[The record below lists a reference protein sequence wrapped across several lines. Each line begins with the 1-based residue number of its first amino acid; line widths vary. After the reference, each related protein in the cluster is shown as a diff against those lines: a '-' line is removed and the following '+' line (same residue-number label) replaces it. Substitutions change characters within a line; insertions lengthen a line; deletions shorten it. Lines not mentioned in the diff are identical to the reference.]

1 MATSIV
7 SQSVRSSEPYPV
19 QAETST
25 PRPHASVYEIVT
37 SRILAELEK
46 GEIPWRKPWRTL
58 PPANLISKKPYRGI
72 NVFLLALAGYGSQYW
87 LTYRQ
92 AQALG
97 GNVRKG
103 EHGTKIVFWKFDTF
117 ETETADGETEE
128 RKSAFLRYYTVFNLE
143 QTEGL
148 KALLALPPAFPIESA
163 EEIVKGMPNPPAFE
177 QDAQAAYIPSR
188 DTVTMPSRTAF
199 ESQAEYYSTLFHELT
214 HSTGHAKRLAREG
227 FDTPQKFGS
236 ESYSKEELIAEMGSA
251 MLCGIAGIGQAT
263 ISNSAA
269 YLQSWIKRLKADSRL
284 VVSAAS
290 AAQKAADYIRGESAK
305 DSPANYGERDGN

>member
-1 MATSIV
+1 MAAAIV
-7 SQSVRSSEPYPV
+7 SQYVCSSVPSSV
-19 QAETST
+19 QTEVST
-25 PRPHASVYEIVT
+25 PKPHASVYEIVT
-37 SRILAELEK
+37 SRILAELER
-46 GEIPWRKPWRTL
+46 GEIPWHKPWRTL

-87 LTYRQ
+87 LTFNQ
-92 AQALG
+92 AKQLG

-103 EHGTKIVFWKFDTF
+103 EHGTKIVFWKFDKF
-117 ETETADGETEE
+117 ETETADGATEE
-128 RKSAFLRYYTVFNLE
+128 RTSAFLRYYTVFNLE
-143 QTEGL
+143 QTDGL

-163 EEIVKGMPNPPAFE
+163 EKIVKGTPNPPAFE

-199 ESQAEYYSTLFHELT
+199 DSQAEYYSTLFHELT

-227 FDTPQKFGS
+227 FDTPQMFGS
-236 ESYSKEELIAEMGSA
+236 ESYSREELVAEMGSA
-251 MLCGIAGIGQAT
+251 MLCGIAGIEQAT
-263 ISNSAA
+263 INNSAA

-305 DSPANYGERDGN
+305 DSPASEGEHHAN

>member
-1 MATSIV
+1 VATQIV
-7 SQSVRSSEPYPV
+7 SQYVHSAVPSAFEPAV
-19 QAETST
+19 K
-25 PRPHASVYEIVT
+25 PHASVYEIVT

-46 GEIPWRKPWRTL
+46 GQVPWRKPWRTL
-58 PPANLISKKPYRGI
+58 PPANLVSKKPYRGI
-72 NVFLLALAGYGSQYW
+72 NVFLLALTGDGSQYW

-103 EHGTKIVFWKFDTF
+103 EHGTKIVFWKFDKY
-117 ETETADGETEE
+117 ETETADGEAEE

-148 KALLALPPAFPIESA
+148 KALLALPPARPIESA
-163 EEIVKGMPNPPAFE
+163 EAIAQGMPNPPAFE
-177 QDAQAAYIPSR
+177 QDSQAAYIPSR

-214 HSTGHAKRLAREG
+214 HSTGHAKRLARER

-236 ESYSKEELIAEMGSA
+236 ESYSREELIAEMGSA
-251 MLCGIAGIGQAT
+251 MLCGVAGIEQSTLA
-263 ISNSAA
+263 NSAA
-269 YLQSWIKRLKADSRL
+269 YLKSWIARLKADSKL

-305 DSPANYGERDGN
+305 DSPALSGESHAS

>member
-1 MATSIV
+1 MATPIV
-7 SQSVRSSEPYPV
+7 SQHVRSSVLSPV
-19 QAETST
+19 QSEISSSK
-25 PRPHASVYEIVT
+25 PHASVYEIVT
-37 SRILAELEK
+37 AQVIKQLES
-46 GEIPWRKPWRTL
+46 GVAPWRKPWRTL

-72 NVFLLALAGYGSQYW
+72 NVFLLALAGNGSQYW

-97 GNVRKG
+97 GNVRRG
-103 EHGTKIVFWKFDTF
+103 EHGTEIVFWKFDTF
-117 ETETADGETEE
+117 ETETTDGETEE

-148 KALLALPPAFPIESA
+148 KALLALPPASPIESA
-163 EEIVKGMPNPPAFE
+163 EAIVKGMPNPPAFE

-188 DTVTMPSRTAF
+188 DVVTMPSRTAF
-199 ESQAEYYSTLFHELT
+199 DSQAEYYSTFFHELT
-214 HSTGHAKRLAREG
+214 HSTGHTKTLAREG

-236 ESYSKEELIAEMGSA
+236 DSYSREELIAEMGSA
-251 MLCGIAGIGQAT
+251 MLCGVAGIEQGTLA
-263 ISNSAA
+263 NSAA
-269 YLQSWIKRLKADSRL
+269 YLKTWIERLKSDSRL

-305 DSPANYGERDGN
+305 GSPVSEGGHRAK

>member
-1 MATSIV
+1 MATPIV
-7 SQSVRSSEPYPV
+7 SQSVRSSVPYPV
-19 QAETST
+19 ESEIST

-37 SRILAELEK
+37 SRILAELER

-87 LTYRQ
+87 LTFNQ
-92 AQALG
+92 ANQLG
-97 GNVRKG
+97 GNIRKG
-103 EHGTKIVFWKFDTF
+103 EHGTKIVFWKFDKF

-163 EEIVKGMPNPPAFE
+163 EEIVKGMPSPPGFE

-199 ESQAEYYSTLFHELT
+199 DSQAEFYSTLFHELT

-227 FDTPQKFGS
+227 FDSPQKFGS

-251 MLCGIAGIGQAT
+251 MLCGVAGIEQAT

-305 DSPANYGERDGN
+305 DSPASEGKRDGN

>member
-1 MATSIV
+1 VATAIV
-7 SQSVRSSEPYPV
+7 SQSVRSSVPYPIQTEV
-19 QAETST
+19 S
-25 PRPHASVYEIVT
+25 RPHASVYEVVT
-37 SRILAELEK
+37 SRILVELEK
-46 GEIPWRKPWRTL
+46 GDVPWRKPWRTL

-103 EHGTKIVFWKFDTF
+103 EHGAKIVFWKFDKF

-199 ESQAEYYSTLFHELT
+199 ESQAEFYSTLFHELT
-214 HSTGHAKRLAREG
+214 HSTGHAKRLGREG
-227 FDTPQKFGS
+227 FDSPQKFGS
-236 ESYSKEELIAEMGSA
+236 ESYSREELIAEMGSA
-251 MLCGIAGIGQAT
+251 MLCGIAGIEQAT

-290 AAQKAADYIRGESAK
+290 AAQKAADYIRGVSAQA
-305 DSPANYGERDGN
+305 DSGGVQ

>member
-1 MATSIV
+1 MATPIV
-7 SQSVRSSEPYPV
+7 SQYVRSSESSPV
-19 QAETST
+19 QTEVSTS
-25 PRPHASVYEIVT
+25 RPHASVYEIVT

-46 GEIPWRKPWRTL
+46 GQVPWRKPWRTL

-97 GNVRKG
+97 GNVRRG
-103 EHGTKIVFWKFDTF
+103 EHGTKTVFWKFDTF
-117 ETETADGETEE
+117 ETETADGETEA

-163 EEIVKGMPNPPAFE
+163 EAIVTGMPNPPAFE

-199 ESQAEYYSTLFHELT
+199 DSQAEYYSTFFHELT

-227 FDTPQKFGS
+227 FDSPQKFGS
-236 ESYSKEELIAEMGSA
+236 ESYSREELIAEMGSA
-251 MLCGIAGIGQAT
+251 MLCGIAGIEKAT

-269 YLQSWIKRLKADSRL
+269 YLHSWIQRLKADSRL

-290 AAQKAADYIRGESAK
+290 AAQKAADYIRGESVK
-305 DSPANYGERDGN
+305 DSPASKGECHAS

>member
-1 MATSIV
+1 MATPIV
-7 SQSVRSSEPYPV
+7 SQSVSPAVLSPV
-19 QAETST
+19 QSAVET

-37 SRILAELEK
+37 SRILAELER
-46 GEIPWRKPWRTL
+46 GVVPWRKPWRTL

-103 EHGTKIVFWKFDTF
+103 EHGTKIVFWKFDKF

-163 EEIVKGMPNPPAFE
+163 EAIAAGMPNPPAFE
-177 QDAQAAYIPSR
+177 QDAQAAYIPST
-188 DTVTMPSRTAF
+188 DMVTMPSRTAF
-199 ESQAEYYSTLFHELT
+199 DSQAEYYSTLFHELA

-227 FDTPQKFGS
+227 FDSPQKFGS
-236 ESYSKEELIAEMGSA
+236 ESYSREELIAEMGSA
-251 MLCGIAGIGQAT
+251 MLSGIAGIEQAT

-269 YLQSWIKRLKADSRL
+269 YLHSWIKRLKADSRL
-284 VVSAAS
+284 VISAAS
-290 AAQKAADYIRGESAK
+290 AAQKAADYIRGESIQTQ
-305 DSPANYGERDGN
+305 PGGVQ